1 SDLGGNVT
9 TTGEQVYS
17 GAVTQTAAVTYSGAD
32 TDADGEAIDFGSTLA
47 GGGLNTTIVGGAG
60 FAGAVSGV
68 NDLSADHVDSES
80 TINASTVT
88 VSGASDL
95 GGNVTTTG
103 EQVYSGA
110 VFLTEDV
117 SIETGASAGDNI
129 LFLDTVDGGHTL
141 TLNAGA
147 GGNITAVASIGAN
160 TPLTAVN
167 VTDGAVQSFA
177 GITAGSL
184 TIFDA
189 TTSVTINAAS
199 MITNDVAVTSGGTI
213 TLDGKMSVTS
223 GTLEF
228 TTTSGGGDVTI
239 NAEIDPPSTVT
250 LSSVDDVVI
259 NSSTNADDLI
269 TIAAGTDGSGSARI
283 NAGGDL
289 STNNAGSDIRITSGA
304 TTGAI
309 LLADDVTAIDRVTL
323 TSNGVGD
330 ITQTFG
336 KVTSG
341 NLQVTGVATVLL
353 TSVTNDVDVISANV
367 TGPLEYVDT
376 NALTVGTVV
385 TSGVTTGGSDATLC
399 ATSILLTEDISAGAG
414 TVRLEAMSGNI
425 SQTAGGITA
434 SGLGLRATNGISLA
448 GTTNDVD
455 TFAADGGVGPVVF
468 VDTDGYTIGTVTA
481 SGCFT
486 TAVSGI
492 SGGSDFESC
501 VTTGNISI
509 TAALT
514 VTGTVRLQTEN
525 GNITQTVAGII
536 TTTNLGTRATG
547 NVDLSTATN
556 AISGTFA
563 GASTVSGVLKFTD
576 AGGFT
581 VGVVNAG
588 PCVAATTGATTA
600 SGNVDLLTSGS
611 LTVSDV
617 VTAGGTG
624 EVGLNA
630 AGVINV
636 NAAVSSNSSHLSIT
650 GGTGVTHDAN
660 GDLTTTGTGQV
671 NVTATTGDIF
681 MADGTVYSTDSG
693 DVTLLAAANVKLAEI
708 TTTSSGIV
716 VTATAGNI
724 SDITTAESANLVSS
738 ATATLTA
745 ATGIG
750 TATANADIDTAIGT
764 LVATNTTSG
773 DIFVQ
778 ETDDLIISGTGV
790 RTLGGDGSIKIV
802 LVSNAL
808 VVNSVVTADG
818 AGDILLDAGGLAGDV
833 VINADVSSGT
843 GNVTIDADND
853 VDLNAH
859 IATVGGD
866 VYVLAANGTTDGTP
880 VDGINMEDANSSIN
894 TSGGSVRLEA
904 QGGSGEIRLS
914 SINAGVGNVAL
925 IADDDILDD
934 TALELAN
941 VTAAGLLM
949 IADADN
955 STVGTIGESNVLV
968 TRTET
973 VNVKAVN
980 TAVDALSAHSGQGIY
995 VDEANAVN
1003 VTSVNVAVDRADFDS
1018 GTTNLS
1024 HSLADLT
1031 TGSNGAIKLV
1041 ADDGTITINGGGDAT
1056 GVSADG
1062 TGDVLLE
1069 SRT

>member
-1 SDLGGNVT
+1 M
-9 TTGEQVYS
+9 
-17 GAVTQTAAVTYSGAD
+17 
-32 TDADGEAIDFGSTLA
+32 I
-47 GGGLNTTIVGGAG
+47 
-60 FAGAVSGV
+60 
-68 NDLSADHVDSES
+68 DLSADHIDSES

-95 GGNVTTTG
+95 RGNVTTTG

-147 GGNITAVASIGAN
+147 GGNITAAASIGSN

-167 VTDGAVQSFA
+167 VTDGAVLSFA

-184 TIFDA
+184 TISDA
-189 TTSVTINAAS
+189 TISVIITAAS
-199 MITNDVAVTSGGTI
+199 TITNDVAVSSGGTI

-269 TIAAGTDGSGSARI
+269 TIAAGTDGSGSAMI
-283 NAGGDL
+283 NAGGVL
-289 STNNAGSDIRITSGA
+289 FTNKAGSDIRITSGA

-336 KVTSG
+336 KVTGG
-341 NLQVTGVATVLL
+341 NLQVTGVGTVLL

-376 NALTVGTVV
+376 NALTVGTVD

-425 SQTAGGITA
+425 SQTGGGITA

-486 TAVSGI
+486 PAVSGI

-536 TTTNLGTRATG
+536 TTTNLGTRG
-547 NVDLSTATN
+547 DRECRSQY
-556 AISGTFA
+556 
-563 GASTVSGVLKFTD
+563 
-576 AGGFT
+576 
-581 VGVVNAG
+581 
-588 PCVAATTGATTA
+588 
-600 SGNVDLLTSGS
+600 
-611 LTVSDV
+611 
-617 VTAGGTG
+617 
-624 EVGLNA
+624 
-630 AGVINV
+630 
-636 NAAVSSNSSHLSIT
+636 SH
-650 GGTGVTHDAN
+650 
-660 GDLTTTGTGQV
+660 
-671 NVTATTGDIF
+671 
-681 MADGTVYSTDSG
+681 
-693 DVTLLAAANVKLAEI
+693 
-708 TTTSSGIV
+708 
-716 VTATAGNI
+716 
-724 SDITTAESANLVSS
+724 
-738 ATATLTA
+738 
-745 ATGIG
+745 
-750 TATANADIDTAIGT
+750 
-764 LVATNTTSG
+764 
-773 DIFVQ
+773 
-778 ETDDLIISGTGV
+778 
-790 RTLGGDGSIKIV
+790 
-802 LVSNAL
+802 
-808 VVNSVVTADG
+808 
-818 AGDILLDAGGLAGDV
+818 
-833 VINADVSSGT
+833 
-843 GNVTIDADND
+843 
-853 VDLNAH
+853 
-859 IATVGGD
+859 
-866 VYVLAANGTTDGTP
+866 
-880 VDGINMEDANSSIN
+880 
-894 TSGGSVRLEA
+894 
-904 QGGSGEIRLS
+904 
-914 SINAGVGNVAL
+914 
-925 IADDDILDD
+925 
-934 TALELAN
+934 
-941 VTAAGLLM
+941 
-949 IADADN
+949 
-955 STVGTIGESNVLV
+955 
-968 TRTET
+968 
-973 VNVKAVN
+973 
-980 TAVDALSAHSGQGIY
+980 
-995 VDEANAVN
+995 
-1003 VTSVNVAVDRADFDS
+1003 
-1018 GTTNLS
+1018 
-1024 HSLADLT
+1024 
-1031 TGSNGAIKLV
+1031 
-1041 ADDGTITINGGGDAT
+1041 
-1056 GVSADG
+1056 
-1062 TGDVLLE
+1062 
-1069 SRT
+1069 